1 MMLGYDDV
9 QPHRLRLLV
18 SMGFTDPKFLT
29 TIIEES
35 AEYIHVLQTRV
46 QMLLESEQ
54 LDGGQE

>member
-29 TIIEES
+29 TIIEEC
-35 AEYIHVLQTRV
+35 AEYINVLQTRV

-54 LDGGQE
+54 HGE